1 MICRAP
7 IAVCLVFCLAFR
19 LSAQE
24 TAALDA
30 LFRQAVDR
38 ENGSAK
44 DVAAASRLYAEAAR
58 QGHTPSMVRL
68 GFLLQSGSGVSKDL
82 PTALDLFTRAANAGN
97 RDGEFM
103 LAMTHLHGLGTARD
117 PVAARTMLRRPA
129 GANHQ
134 YAQYLLGIMI
144 ENGEGGAK
152 GEAAARRWFDR
163 ASAGPD
169 PALAARAADL
179 RDKIDKNMLAPDNS
193 GGILL
198 AAVLL
203 MAAVGAVLQGGVET
217 GAPGSGGSGG
227 GFGAGSNLSPPPC
240 RPVPIPMVGNSMT
253 PNGTGLSN
261 PGPNTMMG
269 GC

>member
-1 MICRAP
+1 MTWRAP
-7 IAVCLVFCLAFR
+7 IAVCLVFCLSFP
-19 LSAQE
+19 LTAQDSSGP
-24 TAALDA
+24 DA
-30 LFRQAVDR
+30 LFRQAVAR
-38 ENGSAK
+38 ENGSPK
-44 DVAAASRLYAEAAR
+44 DYAAASRLYADAAR

-68 GFLLQSGSGVSKDL
+68 GFLLQSGTGVSKDL
-82 PTALDLFTRAANAGN
+82 PTALDLFTRAAKAGN

-103 LAMTHLHGLGTARD
+103 LAMTHLHGLGTAKD
-117 PVAARTMLRRPA
+117 PAAARKLLLQTA

-134 YAQYLLGIMI
+134 YAQYLLAIMI
-144 ENGEGGAK
+144 ENGEGGPK
-152 GEAAARRWFDR
+152 GEAVARRWFDR

-169 PALAARAADL
+169 EALAARAADL

-193 GGILL
+193 GGMLL

-203 MAAVGAVLQGGVET
+203 MAAVGTVLQGGDT
-217 GAPGSGGSGG
+217 GGPSSSGAGPGFGG
-227 GFGAGSNLSPPPC
+227 GPNLSPPPC
-240 RPVPIPMVGNSMT
+240 RPVPIPMIGTSMT

>member
-1 MICRAP
+1 MTWRAA
-7 IAVCLVFCLAFR
+7 IAVCLVFCLAFP
-19 LSAQE
+19 LAAQDPS
-24 TAALDA
+24 ALDA
-30 LFRQAVDR
+30 LFRQAVER
-38 ENGSAK
+38 ENGSVK
-44 DVAAASRLYAEAAR
+44 DYGAASRLYAEAAR

-68 GFLLQSGSGVSKDL
+68 GFLLQSGTGVSKDL
-82 PTALDLFTRAANAGN
+82 PTALDLFTRAAKAGN

-103 LAMTHLHGLGTARD
+103 LAMTHLHGLGTAKD
-117 PVAARTMLRRPA
+117 PATARAMLLQPA
-129 GANHQ
+129 GTNHQ

-144 ENGEGGAK
+144 ENGEGGPK

-169 PALAARAADL
+169 RALAARAADL

-193 GGILL
+193 GGMLL

-203 MAAVGAVLQGGVET
+203 MAAVGAVLQGGVDT
-217 GAPGSGGSGG
+217 GAPSGGGSGG
-227 GFGAGSNLSPPPC
+227 IGGGSNLSPPPC
-240 RPVPIPMVGNSMT
+240 RPVPIPMVGTSMT